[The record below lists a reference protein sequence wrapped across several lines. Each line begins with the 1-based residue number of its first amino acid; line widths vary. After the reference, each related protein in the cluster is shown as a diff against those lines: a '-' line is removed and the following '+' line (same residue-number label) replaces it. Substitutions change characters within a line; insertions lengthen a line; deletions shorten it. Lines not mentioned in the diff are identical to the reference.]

1 MQTGNY
7 RFDRIEFAGSLG
19 DLGTLIPLTVAMIL
33 INGLS
38 ATTVFLMVG
47 VFYIVTGLYFKL
59 PIPVQ
64 PLKVVAAISIASPLL
79 ITETVL
85 MATGIIMGIFL
96 LFLAFTGIM
105 DWLARIF
112 TKPIIRGIQLGLGFI
127 LLTKGINFILKSE
140 LFINTQDTNEITNWL
155 STNTLI
161 GILSI
166 LIVILLISNKKFP
179 AALVIVTAGIL
190 LGIGFGALRETEIAL
205 GPVPVK
211 TLTFN
216 YQDFLNAFILLVIPQ
231 IPLTIGNAILGT
243 ADACQTFFRED
254 KNAEKVTPRNLSLS
268 MGLMNILIGFFGGIP
283 LCHGA
288 GGLAAH
294 YRFGA
299 RTGGSNIMIGLI
311 FILIA
316 LLFGQIAISLLSM
329 IPNAILGTLLFFA
342 GIELA
347 LLIGDVRSKKDLFLV
362 FAVAGIGYATMNMG
376 IALVTGLIIQRIINT
391 AEITSD

>member
-1 MQTGNY
+1 M
-7 RFDRIEFAGSLG
+7 
-19 DLGTLIPLTVAMIL
+19 
-33 INGLS
+33 
-38 ATTVFLMVG
+38 
-47 VFYIVTGLYFKL
+47 
-59 PIPVQ
+59 
-64 PLKVVAAISIASPLL
+64 
-79 ITETVL
+79 
-85 MATGIIMGIFL
+85 
-96 LFLAFTGIM
+96 
-105 DWLARIF
+105 
-112 TKPIIRGIQLGLGFI
+112 
-127 LLTKGINFILKSE
+127 
-140 LFINTQDTNEITNWL
+140 
-155 STNTLI
+155 
-161 GILSI
+161 
-166 LIVILLISNKKFP
+166 
-179 AALVIVTAGIL
+179 
-190 LGIGFGALRETEIAL
+190 
-205 GPVPVK
+205 
-211 TLTFN
+211 
-216 YQDFLNAFILLVIPQ
+216 IPQ

-243 ADACQTFFRED
+243 ADAWQTFFRED
-254 KNAEKVTPRNLSLS
+254 KNAKKVTPRNLSLS

-362 FAVAGIGYATMNMG
+362 FAVAGIGYATKNMG